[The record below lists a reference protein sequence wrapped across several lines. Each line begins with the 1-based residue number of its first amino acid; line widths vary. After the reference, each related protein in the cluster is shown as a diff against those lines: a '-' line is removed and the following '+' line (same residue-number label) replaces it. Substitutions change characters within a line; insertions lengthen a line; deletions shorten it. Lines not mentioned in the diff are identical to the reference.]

1 MIKQTI
7 AALLLMT
14 GAASALV
21 PQVEINQGGTVEI
34 ESTTT
39 ISGTPNGYQGYLTG
53 CDIRFSNGK
62 GVRVE
67 HACEDQSWDE
77 LGTTL
82 YNEGR
87 TLQLESTGNVDPTS
101 SLANPVLLPNTL
113 RIVQVF
119 SWELT
124 VDGIRLR
131 QAAPRVERILSDDPR
146 PQTGISHVG
155 TDRVWEDNERTAVRQ
170 DIIDNHFN
178 QCQAPRG

>member
-14 GAASALV
+14 GAASALT
-21 PQVEINQGGTVEI
+21 PQVEINRGGTVGI

-39 ISGTPNGYQGYLTG
+39 ITDFNGYLTG

-67 HACEDQSWDE
+67 HDCESQSWGQLSD
-77 LGTTL
+77 TL
-82 YNEGR
+82 RDTGR
-87 TLQLESTGNVDPTS
+87 TLQLESTGNLEPTS
-101 SLANPVLLPNTL
+101 TLANPVLLPNTL
-113 RIVQVF
+113 RITQVF
-119 SWELT
+119 SWDLT

-131 QAAPRVERILSDDPR
+131 LVAPRVERILTDEPGV
-146 PQTGISHVG
+146 QTRISHVG

-178 QCQAPRG
+178 QCQAPR